1 MPGTCPASR
10 TGRRSGHA
18 IPARIYGMQS
28 IQQSHQQALETLADA
43 TDTMRQQTT
52 DLASIN
58 SGSFNAEGVNTVADA
73 LADLFSP
80 IADSIERVAVAPLHQ
95 LADDGAFID
104 RPMGDALVIRKRP
117 QAARRVLLAGHLDTV
132 FPADSSFQSV
142 RVEADRLHGPGVADL
157 KGGLVVMRHALEAF
171 EQTPDAD
178 ALGWTVVLNPDEEI
192 GSMGSADLLDREAR
206 AHDVGMIYEP
216 SLPSGNLV
224 AARKGSGNFQI
235 LVRGRA
241 AHAGREHHLGRNA
254 IRALADATVAIDDL
268 NGQRPGVTVNVGQVV
283 GGGPVNI
290 VPDLAILR
298 LNVRLQQP
306 DDQAWVHKQL
316 TAIVED
322 VDGRDGIE
330 ASLHGRFTR
339 PPKVRT
345 PALESLIGEISTCRD
360 LLGMDFA
367 WEDTGGCCDG
377 NNLAAAGLPNIDN
390 LGVVGAHIH
399 SHQEFMHIPSFVP
412 RAQLS
417 ALLLMRLASGDAAWP
432 ERGQTP

>member
-1 MPGTCPASR
+1 
-10 TGRRSGHA
+10 
-18 IPARIYGMQS
+18 MQP
-28 IQQSHQQALETLADA
+28 IKKPHQQALDTLAER
-43 TDTMRQQTT
+43 TETMRQQTA

-58 SGSFNAEGVNTVADA
+58 SGSFNADGVNAVADA
-73 LADLFSP
+73 LSGLFQP
-80 IADSIERVAVAPLHQ
+80 IADTVERVPIAPLRQ
-95 LADDGAFID
+95 LADNGEFVD

-117 QAARRVLLAGHLDTV
+117 HARRRVLLAGHLDTV
-132 FPADSSFQSV
+132 FPSDSSFQSV
-142 RVEADRLHGPGVADL
+142 RIEDDRLHGPGVADL
-157 KGGLVVMRHALEAF
+157 KGGLVVMRHALSTL
-171 EQTPDAD
+171 EQSPDAEHI
-178 ALGWTVVLNPDEEI
+178 GWTVVLNPDEEI
-192 GSMGSADLLDREAR
+192 GSMGSATLLDREAR
-206 AHDVGMIYEP
+206 AHHVGMIYEP

-235 LVRGRA
+235 RVRGRA

-254 IRALADATVAIDDL
+254 IRALADATVAIDNL
-268 NGQRPGVTVNVGQVV
+268 NGRRNGVTINVGQVV

-298 LNVRLQQP
+298 LNVRLQRP
-306 DDQAWVHKQL
+306 EDQQWMLDHL
-316 TAIVED
+316 TAIVDEIN
-322 VDGRDGIE
+322 GRDGIE

-377 NNLAAAGLPNIDN
+377 NNLAAAGLANVDN

-399 SHQEFMHIPSFVP
+399 SHQEFMHISSFVP

-432 ERGQTP
+432 QHGQQP